1 MRLSIVILNWNGSAY
16 LQRFLPVLLRH
27 TPADGVEV
35 VVADNGSTDDSL
47 DVLERGFPSV
57 RVMPLERNYGFAEG
71 YDKALF
77 RLESDYFL
85 LLNSD
90 VEVTEGWLQ
99 PLLDYMDA
107 HRDVAACQPKIR
119 AFHRRTHFEYAGA
132 AGGFIDRLGYPFCR
146 GRVLG
151 TVEED
156 RGQYDAACDVFWAS
170 GACLLVRAK
179 DFWEA
184 GALDAGF
191 FAHMEEIDLCWR
203 LRSRGRRVVCV
214 PQSVVYHVGGGTL
227 AAESPYKTYLN
238 YRNNLLMLYK
248 NLPEGDLRRV
258 MRCRYVL
265 DYLSA
270 LHLLLTGRFRNAAM
284 VFKARHD
291 YKRLRPKYASKR
303 HENMQL
309 AVVRS
314 IPEVFPRSLIL
325 RYYLHG
331 ANTFRKLT
339 GHG

>member
-1 MRLSIVILNWNGSAY
+1 M
-16 LQRFLPVLLRH
+16 
-27 TPADGVEV
+27 EV

-248 NLPEGDLRRV
+248 NLSEGDLRRV

-314 IPEVFPRSLIL
+314 IPEVYPHSLIL
-325 RYYLHG
+325 HYYLHG

-339 GHG
+339 GRR